1 MNKYSTYFSV
11 VENTALFTPYL
22 EVIKDIIVDYF
33 EKLGLFYDYE
43 NRQVV
48 CEPQFPSPIFCRAN
62 ENEGM
67 NYDTIY
73 ITCDCSYWCQVV
85 FQLSHELTHC
95 FIHCTNKDRSKQIDW
110 VEETICEAI
119 SLYFLKYFA
128 DEWVLLPLYELNH
141 DFAESFRDYLK
152 NELNNLY
159 SKKLTLCQSI
169 QELKQLNATS
179 QEERENRRYERN
191 QLFKLLTKENIPTLI
206 EYRNFAVD
214 NLLLDTVKY
223 RQAYADNSAVS
234 YLCYLQDKIVY
245 YKKAVVALN

>member
-1 MNKYSTYFSV
+1 MGKYSTYFLV
-11 VENTALFTPYL
+11 VENTALFTSYL

-33 EKLGLFYDYE
+33 ENLGLFYDYE
-43 NRQVV
+43 NRQVG
-48 CEPQFPSPIFCRAN
+48 CEPQFPSPIFCRAD

-110 VEETICEAI
+110 VEETICEAV

-128 DEWVLLPLYELNH
+128 DKWTLLPLYQYNH
-141 DFAESFRDYLK
+141 DFAKCFADYL
-152 NELNNLY
+152 NGELNNSY
-159 SKKLTLCQSI
+159 SKKLTLCMSI
-169 QELKQLNATS
+169 EELKQLNATS

-191 QLFKLLTKENIPTLI
+191 QLFNLLTRENIPALI
-206 EYRNFAVD
+206 SYRNFAVG

-223 RQAYADNSAVS
+223 RYAYSNNPAVS
-234 YLCYLQDKIVY
+234 YLCDLQDKIVE
-245 YKKAVVALN
+245 YKKVEMSLQ